1 VVNCYS
7 LNQDILRKGVAKPRQ
22 TIDEISGLGLTLLF
36 RAKKSC
42 KIINSGLYLHVVFS
56 GDAAFKTLSCSVSRV
71 NKKSKTPYTILCV
84 DDDTEMIGLLREVV
98 SQLGHT
104 SVTAVDG
111 IDALEKL
118 GEHQVDIVITDI
130 SMPRMNGIDLT
141 KRIKTDLEDVDVVVV
156 TGYMDEYKYTDVIEI
171 GASDFISK
179 PFNINELEAKINRII
194 REREL
199 RAELKRLSIRDGLT
213 GLFNRR
219 YFDENLKREA
229 IRAFRQHYGLFLL
242 LVDVDN
248 FKDYNDQFGHQKGDD
263 LLKEL
268 ARLMMLYSRDNVD
281 SVYRYGGDEFAVIIP
296 HAEHEQAMMVA
307 KRLRSKFN
315 SSNLGPTSLS
325 MGMAQL
331 DGRLKSLEQDL
342 ENLLRRADQYLYMSK
357 NKGGDQICAA
367 GEHSDPKNPPTN
379 EKTYQKG

>member
-1 VVNCYS
+1 M
-7 LNQDILRKGVAKPRQ
+7 NQKG
-22 TIDEISGLGLTLLF
+22 
-36 RAKKSC
+36 
-42 KIINSGLYLHVVFS
+42 N
-56 GDAAFKTLSCSVSRV
+56 
-71 NKKSKTPYTILCV
+71 TPYTILSV
-84 DDDTEMIGLLREVV
+84 DDDTEMASLLHEVV

-104 SVTAVDG
+104 SITAVDG
-111 IDALEKL
+111 VDALEKL
-118 GEHQVDIVITDI
+118 GERQFDIVITDI
-130 SMPRMNGIDLT
+130 AMPRMNGIELT

-156 TGYMDEYKYTDVIEI
+156 TGYQDKYKYTDVIEI

-213 GLFNRR
+213 GLYNRR

-296 HAEHEQAMMVA
+296 HAEPKQAMMVA

-315 SSNLGPTSLS
+315 ASDLGPASLS
-325 MGMAQL
+325 MGMARL
-331 DGRLKSLEQDL
+331 EGKLKSLEQDL
-342 ENLLRRADQYLYMSK
+342 ENLLRAADQHLYMAK
-357 NKGGDQICAA
+357 NNGGDQIRAA
-367 GEHSDPKNPPTN
+367 GENTRTQNSPYNQPSCQQP
-379 EKTYQKG
+379 

>member
-1 VVNCYS
+1 M
-7 LNQDILRKGVAKPRQ
+7 
-22 TIDEISGLGLTLLF
+22 
-36 RAKKSC
+36 
-42 KIINSGLYLHVVFS
+42 
-56 GDAAFKTLSCSVSRV
+56 
-71 NKKSKTPYTILCV
+71 NKESQTPYAILSV
-84 DDDTEMIGLLREVV
+84 DDDAEMLGLLHEVV
-98 SQLGHT
+98 SQLGHS

-111 IDALEKL
+111 VDALEKL
-118 GEHQVDIVITDI
+118 VDDHFDIVITDI
-130 SMPRMNGIDLT
+130 SMPRMDGIALT

-156 TGYMDEYKYTDVIEI
+156 TGYQDEYKYTDVIEI

-213 GLFNRR
+213 GLYNRR

-248 FKDYNDQFGHQKGDD
+248 FKDYNDQFGHQRGDD

-296 HAEHEQAMMVA
+296 HAEHKQAMMVA

-315 SSNLGPTSLS
+315 ASGLGPASLS

-331 DGRLKSLEQDL
+331 DGKLKTLEQDL
-342 ENLLRRADQYLYMSK
+342 ENLLRTADQYLYMAK
-357 NKGGDQICAA
+357 NNGGDQIRA
-367 GEHSDPKNPPTN
+367 EN
-379 EKTYQKG
+379 EGSNQ

>member
-1 VVNCYS
+1 MSFLVTSVFKTYFC
-7 LNQDILRKGVAKPRQ
+7 GVA
-22 TIDEISGLGLTLLF
+22 T
-36 RAKKSC
+36 
-42 KIINSGLYLHVVFS
+42 
-56 GDAAFKTLSCSVSRV
+56 V
-71 NKKSKTPYTILCV
+71 NKKRKTPYAILSV
-84 DDDTEMIGLLREVV
+84 DDDTEMIGLLHEVV

-111 IDALEKL
+111 VDALEKL
-118 GEHQVDIVITDI
+118 GERQFDIVITDI
-130 SMPRMNGIDLT
+130 SMPKMDGIELT
-141 KRIKTDLEDVDVVVV
+141 KRIKADLEDVDVVVV
-156 TGYMDEYKYTDVIEI
+156 TGYQDTYKYTDVIEI

-179 PFNINELEAKINRII
+179 PFNINELEAKINRIT

-213 GLFNRR
+213 GLYNRR

-248 FKDYNDQFGHQKGDD
+248 FKDYNDRFGHQKGDD

-268 ARLMMLYSRDNVD
+268 ARLMMLYSRENVD

-296 HAEHEQAMMVA
+296 HAEHAQATMVA

-315 SSNLGPTSLS
+315 SINLGPASLS
-325 MGMAQL
+325 MGLARL
-331 DGRLKSLEQDL
+331 EGRLHSLEKDL
-342 ENLLRRADQYLYMSK
+342 ENLLRSADQYLYMAK
-357 NKGGDQICAA
+357 NNGGDQIRGAEQDT
-367 GEHSDPKNPPTN
+367 GKKNLPAN
-379 EKTYQKG
+379 QSSSEQG

>member
-1 VVNCYS
+1 MDKEYRNPYS
-7 LNQDILRKGVAKPRQ
+7 IL
-22 TIDEISGLGLTLLF
+22 S
-36 RAKKSC
+36 
-42 KIINSGLYLHVVFS
+42 
-56 GDAAFKTLSCSVSRV
+56 
-71 NKKSKTPYTILCV
+71 V
-84 DDDTEMIGLLREVV
+84 DDDMEMLDLLHEVV
-98 SQLGHT
+98 SQLGHD
-104 SVTAVDG
+104 SMTAVDG
-111 IDALEKL
+111 VDALEKL
-118 GEHQVDIVITDI
+118 VENQFDIVITDI
-130 SMPRMNGIDLT
+130 SMPRMNGIELT
-141 KRIKTDLEDVDVVVV
+141 KRIKADLEDTDVLVV
-156 TGYMDEYKYTDVIEI
+156 TGYQEEYKYTDVIEI

-199 RAELKRLSIRDGLT
+199 RAELKKLSIRDGLT
-213 GLFNRR
+213 GLYNRR

-248 FKDYNDQFGHQKGDD
+248 FKDYNDQFGHQKGDE

-296 HAEHEQAMMVA
+296 HAEHKQAMMVA

-315 SSNLGPTSLS
+315 MSKLGPASLS

-331 DGRLKSLEQDL
+331 QGGLNTLEHDL
-342 ENLLRRADQYLYMSK
+342 ENLLRTADQYLYLAK
-357 NKGGDQICAA
+357 NNGGDQIRAA
-367 GEHSDPKNPPTN
+367 DKDSHLVDPPLDKP
-379 EKTYQKG
+379 KYRQS

>member
-1 VVNCYS
+1 MITVDKEKQTSYS
-7 LNQDILRKGVAKPRQ
+7 V
-22 TIDEISGLGLTLLF
+22 
-36 RAKKSC
+36 
-42 KIINSGLYLHVVFS
+42 
-56 GDAAFKTLSCSVSRV
+56 LS
-71 NKKSKTPYTILCV
+71 V
-84 DDDTEMIGLLREVV
+84 DDDEEMIGLLHEVV
-98 SQLGHT
+98 SQLGHA

-111 IDALEKL
+111 VDALEKL
-118 GEHQVDIVITDI
+118 GEDEFDIIITDI
-130 SMPRMNGIDLT
+130 SMPRMDGIELT
-141 KRIKTDLEDVDVVVV
+141 KRIKTDFEDIDVVVV
-156 TGYMDEYKYTDVIEI
+156 TGYQEEYKYTDVIEI

-199 RAELKRLSIRDGLT
+199 REELKRLSIRDGLT

-229 IRAFRQHYGLFLL
+229 IRAFRQRYGLFLL

-248 FKDYNDQFGHQKGDD
+248 FKDYNDKFGHQKGDD

-281 SVYRYGGDEFAVIIP
+281 SVYRYGGDEFSVIIP
-296 HAEHEQAMMVA
+296 HAEHKQAMMVA

-315 SSNLGPTSLS
+315 SSNLGPASLS

-331 DGRLKSLEQDL
+331 EGRLTTLEQDL
-342 ENLLRRADQYLYMSK
+342 ENLLRTADQHLYMAK
-357 NKGGDQICAA
+357 NNGGDQIRAA
-367 GEHSDPKNPPTN
+367 DENSNL
-379 EKTYQKG
+379 KTHQ

>member
-1 VVNCYS
+1 M
-7 LNQDILRKGVAKPRQ
+7 
-22 TIDEISGLGLTLLF
+22 
-36 RAKKSC
+36 
-42 KIINSGLYLHVVFS
+42 
-56 GDAAFKTLSCSVSRV
+56 
-71 NKKSKTPYTILCV
+71 NKESQTPYAILSV
-84 DDDTEMIGLLREVV
+84 DDDAEMLGMLHEVV
-98 SQLGHT
+98 SQLGHN

-111 IDALEKL
+111 VDALEKL
-118 GEHQVDIVITDI
+118 VEDHFDIVITDI
-130 SMPRMNGIDLT
+130 SMPRMDGIDLT

-156 TGYMDEYKYTDVIEI
+156 TGYQDEYKYTDVIEV

-213 GLFNRR
+213 GLYNRR

-242 LVDVDN
+242 LIDVDN

-281 SVYRYGGDEFAVIIP
+281 SVYRYGGDEFALIIP
-296 HAEHEQAMMVA
+296 HAENKQALMVA

-315 SSNLGPTSLS
+315 ASELGPASLS

-331 DGRLKSLEQDL
+331 GGRLKTLEQDL
-342 ENLLRRADQYLYMSK
+342 ENLLRTADQYLYMAK
-357 NKGGDQICAA
+357 NNGGDQICAA
-367 GEHSDPKNPPTN
+367 NEHPNL
-379 EKTYQKG
+379 

>member
-1 VVNCYS
+1 M
-7 LNQDILRKGVAKPRQ
+7 NQK
-22 TIDEISGLGLTLLF
+22 
-36 RAKKSC
+36 C
-42 KIINSGLYLHVVFS
+42 
-56 GDAAFKTLSCSVSRV
+56 
-71 NKKSKTPYTILCV
+71 KTPYTILSV
-84 DDDTEMIGLLREVV
+84 DDDTEMAGLLHEVV

-111 IDALEKL
+111 VDALEKL
-118 GEHQVDIVITDI
+118 AEGQFDVVITDI
-130 SMPRMNGIDLT
+130 SMPKMNGIELT

-156 TGYMDEYKYTDVIEI
+156 TGYQDEYKYTDVIEI

-213 GLFNRR
+213 GLYNRR
-219 YFDENLKREA
+219 YFDENLKSEA

-296 HAEHEQAMMVA
+296 HAEPQQAMMVA

-315 SSNLGPTSLS
+315 ASNLGPASLS
-325 MGMAQL
+325 MGMARL
-331 DGRLKSLEQDL
+331 EGKLKSLEQDL
-342 ENLLRRADQYLYMSK
+342 ENLLRTADQHLYMAK
-357 NKGGDQICAA
+357 NNGGDQIRAA
-367 GEHSDPKNPPTN
+367 GENAPTQN
-379 EKTYQKG
+379 SPFKQPSYQQT

>member
-1 VVNCYS
+1 
-7 LNQDILRKGVAKPRQ
+7 
-22 TIDEISGLGLTLLF
+22 
-36 RAKKSC
+36 
-42 KIINSGLYLHVVFS
+42 
-56 GDAAFKTLSCSVSRV
+56 
-71 NKKSKTPYTILCV
+71 V
-84 DDDTEMIGLLREVV
+84 DDDAEMLELLDEVV

-118 GEHQVDIVITDI
+118 EEDHFDIVITDI
-130 SMPRMNGIDLT
+130 SMPRMDGIELT
-141 KRIKTDLEDVDVVVV
+141 KRVRAEFEDTDVLTV
-156 TGYMDEYKYTDVIEI
+156 TGYQTEYRYTDVIEI

-179 PFNINELEAKINRII
+179 PFNVNELEAKINRII

-213 GLFNRR
+213 SLYNRR
-219 YFDENLKREA
+219 YFDENLQREA
-229 IRAFRQHYGLFLL
+229 IRAVRQHYGLFLL

-248 FKDYNDQFGHQKGDD
+248 FKEYNDKFGHQKGDE

-268 ARLMMLYSRDNVD
+268 ARLMMFYSRDNVD

-296 HAEHEQAMMVA
+296 HAEQRQAMMVA

-315 SSNLGPTSLS
+315 ASSLGPASLS

-331 DGRLKSLEQDL
+331 EGGLKTLENDL
-342 ENLLRRADQYLYMSK
+342 ENLLRTADQYLYLAK
-357 NKGGDQICAA
+357 NNGGDQVCAA
-367 GEHSDPKNPPTN
+367 DENPRLEDSPLN
-379 EKTYQKG
+379 KSESQ